1 MSLEPHHRSGYTA
14 EASRSIVC
22 TDLVECKPLFQ
33 ACVPLQY
40 KPILEVAY
48 RLRAQAQRSDC
59 RIVFSRKTLASTMYS
74 PLPSMTTPTTTRT
87 GRLRHTG
94 SPTRPRS
101 EMHSLRAT
109 ACYVPGVMVETR
121 GALALSAAASKSL
134 VRPPCLPTVYMPV
147 STKALGATTIMLLS
161 RQSRSNPDC

>member
-1 MSLEPHHRSGYTA
+1 MCHCLPARQHASTVCRMSEIHARAFKNRVASHTVLHHLRRTNLRVLETGAFCLFLCFVRASVTQPCRSLEPHHRSGYTA

-40 KPILEVAY
+40 KPILAVAY

-87 GRLRHTG
+87 GRLHR
-94 SPTRPRS
+94 
-101 EMHSLRAT
+101 
-109 ACYVPGVMVETR
+109 MVCR
-121 GALALSAAASKSL
+121 
-134 VRPPCLPTVYMPV
+134 
-147 STKALGATTIMLLS
+147 TKL
-161 RQSRSNPDC
+161 Q